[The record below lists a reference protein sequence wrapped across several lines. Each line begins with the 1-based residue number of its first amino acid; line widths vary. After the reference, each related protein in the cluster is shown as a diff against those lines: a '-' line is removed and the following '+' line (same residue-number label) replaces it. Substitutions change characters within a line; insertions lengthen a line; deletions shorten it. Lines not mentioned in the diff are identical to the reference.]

1 MENRIAAENGAVFY
15 LSPLRLNEISTAKAL
30 CDICV
35 GKNLYSEKDLGNT
48 VKDKKQFFWLL
59 KTEDGET
66 AGYIYYKLTNTK
78 SLAKYA
84 KLDEKILLGVSGSG
98 DKIGQ
103 IQSVGIKEKFRGL
116 GIAARLI
123 EFAADRLQ
131 KADVSAVFTVCW
143 KAENGAFLAPA
154 LKSCGFSFLAS
165 AENVWYDEKQLICP
179 ICGGRCRCGAEIYFK
194 NRKGTK
200 GMKIRLLPKFII
212 SLGVIG
218 LVMTVAVS
226 LFSYATSK
234 SYLENMYAER
244 VMTNSNAIAAMLPA
258 EDVKAIIASGGD
270 KTDAYKKTAALFNKL
285 KKDGNVTFL
294 SLVVPDEDSVHFYLD
309 AMVEEMGDSPENQL
323 AYGSDVPYTEA
334 ANPDDPRDMEKY
346 ITIWQMYSQNKG
358 LEKPIVTD
366 NSYGY
371 NYTGISVITDENGK
385 AIAEIQYILD
395 MSKVRAHLNSF
406 LINMLLIAFAVIG
419 LTILAYIFF
428 VGRVVTKPIG
438 KLAAFTK
445 NITETGVFENQ
456 RISLKTGD
464 EIEQLGNSFNY
475 MLEKLESHIA
485 NLSRV
490 TAEKERIGAELDIAK
505 NIQASMLPCIFPAF
519 PERREFDIYAT
530 MDPAKEVGGDFY
542 DFFMVDERHLAI
554 VMADVSGKG
563 VPAAL
568 FMVIGKTLINDH
580 TVPGKDLGEVF
591 TEVNNMLCESNSEGL
606 FITAFEGVLDLAT
619 GEFNFVNAG
628 HEMPFI
634 LKAGGEFEPY
644 KIRPGF
650 VLAGMENMKYRAGS
664 ITLGAG
670 DKIFQYTDGV
680 TEATSSENELYG
692 MDRLKNALNSVK
704 NTAPAEILDA
714 VKADIDKFV
723 SGAPQFDDITM
734 LCLEYKAKMGEG
746 CVITVPAAAESID
759 KITEFINAELEKLD
773 CPKKT
778 QKQIDIA
785 ADEIFSNI
793 AHYAYESKDG
803 SAEIRLEKGDNPKA
817 VTLTFTDS
825 GIPYNP
831 LEKPDPDVTLSADE
845 REIGGLGIYIVKKT
859 MDEVNYERKD
869 GKNILSVTKYL

>member
-1 MENRIAAENGAVFY
+1 
-15 LSPLRLNEISTAKAL
+15 
-30 CDICV
+30 
-35 GKNLYSEKDLGNT
+35 
-48 VKDKKQFFWLL
+48 
-59 KTEDGET
+59 
-66 AGYIYYKLTNTK
+66 
-78 SLAKYA
+78 
-84 KLDEKILLGVSGSG
+84 
-98 DKIGQ
+98 
-103 IQSVGIKEKFRGL
+103 
-116 GIAARLI
+116 
-123 EFAADRLQ
+123 
-131 KADVSAVFTVCW
+131 
-143 KAENGAFLAPA
+143 
-154 LKSCGFSFLAS
+154 
-165 AENVWYDEKQLICP
+165 
-179 ICGGRCRCGAEIYFK
+179 
-194 NRKGTK
+194 
-200 GMKIRLLPKFII
+200 MKIRLLPKFII

-294 SLVVPDEDSVHFYLD
+294 SLVVPDEDSVHFYID
-309 AMVEEMGDSPENQL
+309 AMVEEIGDSPENQL

-475 MLEKLESHIA
+475 MLEKLESYIA

-634 LKAGGEFEPY
+634 LKAGGAFEPY

-704 NTAPAEILDA
+704 NAAPAEILGA

-734 LCLEYKAKMGEG
+734 LCLEYKAKMGER

-803 SAEIRLEKGDNPKA
+803 SAEIRLEKSDNPKA

-859 MDEVNYERKD
+859 MDEVKYERKD